1 MATLQQSIVA
11 LQFAL
16 ADAPAAPG
24 GAVLPPA
31 GIPDA
36 VDLACIPMPATG
48 TIVGIAVVG
57 SPAAGDQV
65 SFAPTIGASP
75 TGAGAAVQTSLLATI
90 TSTQR
95 AANAVV
101 SKDQSDGQF
110 NAGQYVGVLYSTS
123 STGTYTPRD
132 VQVVLFVSTGRTDL

>member
-24 GAVLPPA
+24 GAALPPA

-36 VDLACIPMPATG
+36 VDLACIPMPAT
-48 TIVGIAVVG
+48 
-57 SPAAGDQV
+57 
-65 SFAPTIGASP
+65 PTIGASP
-75 TGAGAAVQTSLLATI
+75 TGTGAAVQTSLLATI
-90 TSTQR
+90 SNTQR
-95 AANAVV
+95 AASAVV

-110 NAGQYVGVLYSTS
+110 SAGQYVGVLYSTS